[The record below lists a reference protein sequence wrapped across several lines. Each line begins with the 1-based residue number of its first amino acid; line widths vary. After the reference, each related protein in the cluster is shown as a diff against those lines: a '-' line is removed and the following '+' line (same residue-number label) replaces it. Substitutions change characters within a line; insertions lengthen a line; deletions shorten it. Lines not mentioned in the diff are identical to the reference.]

1 MSVERYTVLIVD
13 DDEEIV
19 DLLKDHF
26 RKRNCEAIA
35 TTDPLMVID
44 KLQSFAIKL
53 MLLDLKM
60 KKLSGFDVLDK
71 IKKAGV
77 KLPPTIIITGH
88 LSKYQEQLKEHGIA
102 IEDVITKPF
111 NFNAM
116 EKRINIK
123 LGSQIVASEVG
134 SEYEN
139 AIYQSNRCKIGIIE
153 DEVDVAEHLSEF
165 FEERN
170 YEVICCKNG
179 IEGLERFAREHV
191 DILFVDIKL
200 PGISGDQ
207 IIEKLLGESNPPY
220 MIPISADPLPQE
232 MDKKLKG
239 MGCIEFISKPFDVVE
254 LIEKVKTIA
263 VQKKLLG

>member
-1 MSVERYTVLIVD
+1 VNETRYTVLIVD
-13 DDEEIV
+13 DDVEIV

-26 RKRNCEAIA
+26 KKRNCESIA
-35 TTDPLMVID
+35 TIDPLLVID
-44 KLQSFAIKL
+44 KLQSFSIKL

-60 KKLSGFDVLDK
+60 RKLSGFDVLDK
-71 IKKAGV
+71 IKKAGIP
-77 KLPPTIIITGH
+77 LPPTIIITGQ
-88 LSKYQEQLKEHGIA
+88 LSQYQDQLVAHGISS
-102 IEDVITKPF
+102 EDVIVKPF
-111 NFNAM
+111 DFEVM
-116 EKRINIK
+116 EQRINIK

-139 AIYQSNRCKIGIIE
+139 AIYQKNRCKIGIIE

-179 IEGLERFAREHV
+179 IEGLERFAMEHV

-200 PGISGDQ
+200 PGISGDH
-207 IIEKLLGESNPPY
+207 IIEKLSVGPNYPY
-220 MIPISADPLPQE
+220 MIPISADPLSPE
-232 MDKKLKG
+232 IEAKLKAV
-239 MGCIEFISKPFDVVE
+239 GCEEFISKPFDVVE